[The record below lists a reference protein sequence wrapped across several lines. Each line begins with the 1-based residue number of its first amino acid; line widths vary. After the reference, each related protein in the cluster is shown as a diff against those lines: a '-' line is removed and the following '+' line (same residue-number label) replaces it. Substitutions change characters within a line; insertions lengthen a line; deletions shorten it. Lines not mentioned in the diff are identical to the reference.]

1 MFFLDSLYKGIKF
14 TDPQELLE
22 LVKASIKKC
31 ADSAMILGKLNQD
44 LLTLRRDSIT
54 PELNITYKH
63 LSFLQGEH
71 PKLLFGDDLS
81 RSIKEIT
88 ETNKVGQC
96 LSKKN
101 FQSSPSGGN
110 ISLNSNTAGRNSGN
124 KSFLYGWPGSKRKI
138 QAKLPAEQSEKQPS
152 ISLQK
157 QSRLS
162 SLDHCYAKD
171 SGEEVDFRKQVNI
184 VIKNSKTKK
193 DSFTAGFISK
203 CVESCRET
211 TSDKWILQTV
221 SNGASI
227 ELEDLASIPL
237 STAHK
242 TERLYSDFQKM
253 LSGKEICKLLQKGVI
268 KHVKN
273 LEKGYVSSIFLKGK
287 KKKATHRLILNLKK
301 FNENVVY
308 WHFKMDNLSTFLNM
322 VRQDCYMASID
333 LADAYYTVPVLCMD
347 QKYLLFQFEGN

>member
-1 MFFLDSLYKGIKF
+1 MFFIRFSVQKYIKF
-14 TDPQELLE
+14 TDSQELLE
-22 LVKASIKKC
+22 LVKTSLKKC

-44 LLTLRRDSIT
+44 LLTLHRDSTT

-71 PKLLFGDDLS
+71 PKLLFGDDLL

-88 ETNKVGQC
+88 ETNNVAQC

-101 FQSSPSGGN
+101 FQSSASGSN
-110 ISLNSNTAGRNSGN
+110 IPLNSNTAGRNSGN
-124 KSFLYGWPGSKRKI
+124 KSFLYGGPESKRKI
-138 QAKLPAEQSEKQPS
+138 QAKLPVEQSEKQPS
-152 ISLQK
+152 IPLQK

-171 SGEEVDFRKQVNI
+171 LGEEGDFRKQVNI
-184 VIKNSKTKK
+184 IIENFEAKK
-193 DSFTAGFISK
+193 DYFTAGFISK
-203 CVESCRET
+203 CVESWRET
-211 TSDKWILQTV
+211 TSDKWILRTV
-221 SNGASI
+221 SKGASI

-253 LSGKEICKLLQKGVI
+253 LSRKEICKLLQKCVI
-268 KHVKN
+268 KQVKN
-273 LEKGYVSSIFLKGK
+273 LEKDYVSSIFLKEK
-287 KKKATHRLILNLKK
+287 KEKATHRLILNLKK

-308 WHFKMDNLSTFLNM
+308 RHFKMDNLSTFLTL
-322 VRQDCYMASID
+322 I
-333 LADAYYTVPVLCMD
+333 CM
-347 QKYLLFQFEGN
+347 KYFCNVTA